1 MDIEK
6 LENCSDCTQ
15 NAKCFQYLCP
25 KELDFIN
32 EKKTRLT
39 YLKGET
45 ILKQGAFAP
54 YVLYVVD
61 GLVKVFLQTGSNK
74 QLNIRLARAGD
85 FMAFSSIFGE
95 EVHTYSAVAMT
106 NSSICMID
114 KSAMR
119 ELLLQNPDFAMRIT
133 SKNFRNENRYLEI
146 IRNISY
152 KQMRGKL
159 ASALMYLSADEFLE
173 LDVFQYLNRQ
183 DIADFASV
191 TTEVAIKF
199 IKEFERE
206 GIVSLDGRKISIVNK
221 DALDEISRRG

>member
-45 ILKQGAFAP
+45 IIKQGAFAP

>member
-6 LENCSDCTQ
+6 IENCRECKN
-15 NAKCFQYLCP
+15 NAKCFQHLCP
-25 KELDFIN
+25 EELKFIN
-32 EKKTRLT
+32 EKKTQLT
-39 YLKGET
+39 YLQGET
-45 ILKQGAFAP
+45 IFKQGAFAP
-54 YVLYVVD
+54 HVLFVVD
-61 GLVKVFLQTGSNK
+61 GLARVYLQTGASR
-74 QLNIRLARAGD
+74 QLNIRLSRSGD
-85 FMAFSSIFGE
+85 FMAFSSVFGE
-95 EVHTYSAVAMT
+95 KVHTYSAMAMIDST
-106 NSSICMID
+106 ICMIE

-119 ELLLQNPDFAMRIT
+119 ELLMQNPDFAMRIT

-146 IRNISY
+146 IRNVSY

-159 ASALMYLSADEFLE
+159 ASALLYLSADEFLE
-173 LDVFQYLNRQ
+173 LDVFKYMTRQ

-206 GIVSLDGRKISIVNK
+206 GIVRLDGRQISILNK